1 MRRYHIDIVSM
12 TFGHLKYDQG
22 KGKQSV
28 IGSHRELAVDEGL
41 VQRLVSVEFVLG
53 AQPAQLV
60 ACEHGLSD
68 SLSGVLAAAVN
79 EPAGEDEPAG
89 SGPEIR

>member
-1 MRRYHIDIVSM
+1 
-12 TFGHLKYDQG
+12 
-22 KGKQSV
+22 
-28 IGSHRELAVDEGL
+28 

-68 SLSGVLAAAVN
+68 SLGGVLAAAVN

-89 SGPEIR
+89 SDPEIR